1 MGWVKVG
8 TRSVSLTVEK
18 VQVRAKI
25 ISWNVS
31 VSPTSVNPGQDVTV
45 MITAAAGDGDLPA
58 RCYAV
63 IHWIDGRTYQTDEFT
78 VSPNTSGMA
87 TTKLTVERDQAP
99 GTYTVTVDLYE
110 WVD

>member
-18 VQVRAKI
+18 IQVRARI
-25 ISWNVS
+25 TTWTFS
-31 VSPTSVNPGQDVTV
+31 VSPTTVKPGDTVTV
-45 MITAAAGDGDLPA
+45 MVTAGAGSGDLPA

-78 VSPNTSGMA
+78 VNPNTSGMA

>member
-8 TRSVSLTVEK
+8 TKSVSLSVEE
-18 VQVRAKI
+18 VQERAKI
-25 ISWNVS
+25 TSWS
-31 VSPTSVNPGQDVTV
+31 VSLSPTTVKQGEDVTV
-45 MITAAAGDGDLPA
+45 TITAAAGSGDLSA

-78 VSPNTSGMA
+78 VSPNTTGMA
-87 TTKLTVERDQAP
+87 TTKLTVERDQAS